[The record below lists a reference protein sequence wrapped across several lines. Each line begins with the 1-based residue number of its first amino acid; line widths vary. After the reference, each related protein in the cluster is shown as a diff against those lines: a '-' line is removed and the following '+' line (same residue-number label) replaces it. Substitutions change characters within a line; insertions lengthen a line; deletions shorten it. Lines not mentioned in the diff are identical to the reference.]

1 MIQHSLTS
9 PHAGPMHHLIHYRCW
24 LLACVLLAACGE
36 PFSWQRLLASKITYE
51 FPTYRVDETADG
63 MLVVH
68 RPGLADVKVDVEPI
82 GRFCQRGPKD
92 CSYATDQMLLQLRG
106 P

>member
-1 MIQHSLTS
+1 MRKE
-9 PHAGPMHHLIHYRCW
+9 AHHL
-24 LLACVLLAACGE
+24 AALAALLMLVACNE
-36 PFSWQRLLASKITYE
+36 PFSWPRLMASKITYE
-51 FPTYRVDETADG
+51 FPTYRVDELPEG
-63 MLVVH
+63 KLLVH
-68 RPGLADVKVDVEPI
+68 RPGLADVTVDVEPL